1 MFRKLDPE
9 QIVETANRLERRIE
23 ERFPGAGLASL
34 ARELTQVTREAR
46 ALSLWLAAPNK
57 PLRAGVGLAIL
68 ALFAIVLGA
77 GATLRGETGPHSWA
91 DWVQSLEALVN
102 DGVFVGIAVYFL
114 LGLEARHKR
123 ARALEAL
130 HVLRSLAH
138 IVDMH
143 QLTKDPERLTGAHS
157 GGDTAS
163 SPKRDMTPF
172 QLTRYLD
179 YSSELLALLSK
190 IAAIYVQRFN
200 DAEVLRA
207 AGDMESKFSGTAYAP
222 MAALVAAKSSFDA
235 NDLKSA
241 KAQLQWAAEH
251 GSDEFKAVAK
261 VRLAGVL
268 LDEKAYDQG
277 LALLKD
283 APAQYEALFADRRGD
298 LLAAQ
303 DKRDEARTAY
313 RRALEKLGA
322 SEGGMR
328 QIIQF
333 KLDALG
339 TA

>member
-143 QLTKDPERLTGAHS
+143 QLTKDPERIVS
-157 GGDTAS
+157 GGPSTPS
-163 SPKRDMTPF
+163 SPARKMSAF
-172 QLTRYLD
+172 ELTRYLD
-179 YSSELLALLSK
+179 YSTELLAIISK
-190 IAAIYVQRFN
+190 VAALYVQELADPVIVSAAN
-200 DAEVLRA
+200 AVEELAVNLSRA
-207 AGDMESKFSGTAYAP
+207 IWQKIVILDRVTP
-222 MAALVAAKSSFDA
+222 PSSP
-235 NDLKSA
+235 
-241 KAQLQWAAEH
+241 H
-251 GSDEFKAVAK
+251 
-261 VRLAGVL
+261 
-268 LDEKAYDQG
+268 
-277 LALLKD
+277 
-283 APAQYEALFADRRGD
+283 
-298 LLAAQ
+298 
-303 DKRDEARTAY
+303 
-313 RRALEKLGA
+313 LG
-322 SEGGMR
+322 
-328 QIIQF
+328 
-333 KLDALG
+333 
-339 TA
+339 